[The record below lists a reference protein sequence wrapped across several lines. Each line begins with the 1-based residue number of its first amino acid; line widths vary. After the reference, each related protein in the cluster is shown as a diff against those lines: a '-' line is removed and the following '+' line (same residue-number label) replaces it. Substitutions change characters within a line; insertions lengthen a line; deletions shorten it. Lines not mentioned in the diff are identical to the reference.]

1 MARSVIVDAIVS
13 LSKRP
18 ELLIDSPR
26 IRIVKR
32 HCSELM
38 AICSDVHLTPVVE
51 KFSYDL
57 LTSLKEPLHLKI
69 MWIEYAAIR
78 ARKLPRIWSEF
89 LSKANCEHIAS
100 EPLSMEIINESI
112 FQDLIMKMFQ
122 QPCVQECVT
131 VVTLNEDEENIIRY
145 ACGYIGMK
153 LQSKYLKMQGEKAAE
168 FVECLDKLQADDQ
181 QTETSSF
188 LAYTTKWI
196 SLINCGRLYQVSDNA
211 YLLFHE
217 IEIVLQHQL
226 SEHIKASAT
235 MSPTEATRKK
245 EVMIGSV
252 CQNTKVQCIWG
263 NINCIRNENNSKEF
277 LTVIVTYWLDIR
289 GFSYAKKW
297 IEDYKHI
304 LSMETKK
311 RKSLRKELTK
321 ENK

>member
-13 LSKRP
+13 LSKRL
-18 ELLIDSPR
+18 ELLIDNPR

-32 HCSELM
+32 HRSKLM
-38 AICSDVHLTPVVE
+38 AICSDVRLTPVVE

-57 LTSLKEPLHLKI
+57 LTSLKEPLHLITKPETVPKI
-69 MWIEYAAIR
+69 KEKMWIEYAAIR

-112 FQDLIMKMFQ
+112 FQDHIMKMFQ
-122 QPCVQECVT
+122 QPCVQERVT

-168 FVECLDKLQADDQ
+168 FVECLDKLQAYDQ

-196 SLINCGRLYQVSDNA
+196 SLIDRGRLYQVSDNRG
-211 YLLFHE
+211 
-217 IEIVLQHQL
+217 V
-226 SEHIKASAT
+226 AT
-235 MSPTEATRKK
+235 PGLTR
-245 EVMIGSV
+245 
-252 CQNTKVQCIWG
+252 
-263 NINCIRNENNSKEF
+263 
-277 LTVIVTYWLDIR
+277 
-289 GFSYAKKW
+289 A
-297 IEDYKHI
+297 
-304 LSMETKK
+304 
-311 RKSLRKELTK
+311 
-321 ENK
+321 